1 MNINKLN
8 NIIILAFFCSL
19 LIFKLYLK
27 YRYLKI
33 NTLLTV
39 IPIPVAAKGPY
50 TCKNA
55 VNGNCI
61 ITLTIIPITANL
73 IATVFSY
80 IPCNKAAKT
89 INKPNAKAI

>member
-1 MNINKLN
+1 MVDWNLLYVFVTFPKANDITSTTININKLN
-8 NIIILAFFCSL
+8 NIIILVFFCNL

-27 YRYLKI
+27 YKYLKI

-61 ITLTIIPITANL
+61 ITLTIIPIFIYSL
-73 IATVFSY
+73 
-80 IPCNKAAKT
+80 K
-89 INKPNAKAI
+89 